1 MNMRAELESCAIW
14 TAKAAGVQNVKDFVE
29 SETYFEVCTIVTGQ
43 YVCPIVT
50 QTLTFD
56 TVLDF

>member
-1 MNMRAELESCAIW
+1 MRAELENCAIW

-43 YVCPIVT
+43 YVS
-50 QTLTFD
+50 
-56 TVLDF
+56 VLL